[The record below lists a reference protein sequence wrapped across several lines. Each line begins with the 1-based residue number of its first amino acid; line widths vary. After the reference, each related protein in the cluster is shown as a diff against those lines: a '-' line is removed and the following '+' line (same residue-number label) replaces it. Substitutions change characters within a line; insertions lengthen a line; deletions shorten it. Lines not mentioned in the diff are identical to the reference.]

1 MTVVELHCCFA
12 PLIRRVTTERCRD
25 VSRAV
30 ISGRAAILLFASGI
44 SQPDFCTIQGRDGNT
59 QTRAKAGRLTRTDS
73 FTGRII
79 WQLTI

>member
-1 MTVVELHCCFA
+1 MVAELHGCFA
-12 PLIRRVTTERCRD
+12 TLIRRVTTEWCRD
-25 VSRAV
+25 VSGGV
-30 ISGRAAILLFASGI
+30 ISGRAAVPLFASGI
-44 SQPDFCTIQGRDGNT
+44 SQPDFCTTQGRDGST